1 MQIIFS
7 SSPVTRKLLTN
18 RMYKTPLIFS
28 TSPNEKASQFA
39 LSAFWLPPMVSPP
52 FPPNPVSSRVALV
65 QTYYIRCNGTSTY
78 LGIVCLHPIRP
89 PLFISIHPAAPKHI
103 FLLLDKHKILFA
115 TGIVHTIMR
124 FFSMASLAAFSILGV
139 SAIPF
144 VSSVKVGDKVSILFQ
159 NTRV

>member
-1 MQIIFS
+1 
-7 SSPVTRKLLTN
+7 
-18 RMYKTPLIFS
+18 
-28 TSPNEKASQFA
+28 
-39 LSAFWLPPMVSPP
+39 
-52 FPPNPVSSRVALV
+52 
-65 QTYYIRCNGTSTY
+65 
-78 LGIVCLHPIRP
+78 
-89 PLFISIHPAAPKHI
+89 
-103 FLLLDKHKILFA
+103 LLLDKHKILFA